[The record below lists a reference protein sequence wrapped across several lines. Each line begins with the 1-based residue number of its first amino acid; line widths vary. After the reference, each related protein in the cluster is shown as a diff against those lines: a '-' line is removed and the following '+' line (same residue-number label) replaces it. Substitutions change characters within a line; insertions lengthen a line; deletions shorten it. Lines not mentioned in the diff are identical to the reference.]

1 MFHADRAY
9 RMVSDWAGC
18 LASLRDASSFP
29 FGRWDDVVR
38 IWDVFEGHALRVE
51 ALCVANFKVVGYCAV
66 HKWRESNP
74 PLSGRFRYFA
84 QTV

>member
-1 MFHADRAY
+1 MA
-9 RMVSDWAGC
+9 SDWAGC
-18 LASLRDASSFP
+18 LARFRDAASFP
-29 FGRWDDVVR
+29 IGRWDDVVR
-38 IWDVFEGHALRVE
+38 IGDVFEGHALRVE

-84 QTV
+84 QTI